1 MSSTQLEAYRNVLA
15 EENPD
20 LFKWLTNQLPTPE
33 HLQRN
38 EAYRMLY
45 KSVQGTLDENS
56 VVSTRATPGQ
66 DWVRGW
72 DDLKRGPLAPSE
84 PAQE

>member
-1 MSSTQLEAYRNVLA
+1 MDADRVFIPSLQML
-15 EENPD
+15 
-20 LFKWLTNQLPTPE
+20 LPFVFIA
-33 HLQRN
+33 Q
-38 EAYRMLY
+38 MLY

-72 DDLKRGPLAPSE
+72 DDLKRGPLTPSE

>member
-1 MSSTQLEAYRNVLA
+1 
-15 EENPD
+15 
-20 LFKWLTNQLPTPE
+20 
-33 HLQRN
+33 
-38 EAYRMLY
+38 MLY

>member
-1 MSSTQLEAYRNVLA
+1 ML
-15 EENPD
+15 
-20 LFKWLTNQLPTPE
+20 LPFVFIA
-33 HLQRN
+33 Q
-38 EAYRMLY
+38 MLY

-72 DDLKRGPLAPSE
+72 DDLKRGPLTPSE